1 MTMTTNNNYST
12 GVYIHIPFCIK
23 KCNYCAFL
31 SEGICENSKYEKEPM
46 ESFVAEGDCTELWN
60 RKIQRYVNSLI
71 KEIEIRGKGEIVNS
85 VFFGGGTPSILSASQ
100 VNSVIEAVKNNFS
113 LEKGCEITLE
123 ANPATLSFEK
133 LRGYR
138 EAGVNRLSLG
148 VQSTRDSTLKYLG
161 RIHSAEQAAGD
172 VRLARKAGFDNINLD
187 LIFAV
192 PGTGIPDVM
201 KDLENITALEPEH
214 ISFYSLQLEE
224 GTPFFRAFEEGKLH
238 EVPDDIDR
246 QMYHRGCE
254 FLKERGYIHY
264 EISNFARPGR
274 ESRHNLKYWSME
286 PYYGLGLGASSFLPV
301 FSDEGKIPARH
312 RSLSGEAPGN
322 GGHEKDFFYRSTNVS
337 DLDEYCK
344 NIENDTY
351 KPGEIHRNN
360 EKDSISEGI
369 FTGLRR
375 MEGVTWQEIYRLSED
390 FHETQNCSDAVAEQ
404 WFRKYY
410 DGQMGELEDFAAG
423 GFVIVDS
430 RGMRLTQK
438 GIDISNKIMA
448 LFV

>member
-31 SEGICENSKYEKEPM
+31 SEGICENSKDQT
-46 ESFVAEGDCTELWN
+46 ESEDAGYAQGDRTDLWN
-60 RKIQRYVNSLI
+60 RKIHRYVNSLI
-71 KEIEIRGKGEIVNS
+71 KEIELRGKGEAVDS
-85 VFFGGGTPSILSASQ
+85 VFFGGGTPSILTAAQ
-100 VNSVIEAVKNNFS
+100 IKSVIEAVKKSFS
-113 LEKGCEITLE
+113 LKEDCEITIE
-123 ANPATLSFEK
+123 ANPATLTFEK

-161 RIHSAEQAAGD
+161 RIHSAQQAAGD

-254 FLKERGYIHY
+254 FLKDRGYVHY
-264 EISNFARPGR
+264 EISNFARQGK

-286 PYYGLGLGASSFLPV
+286 PYYGFGLGASSFLPG
-301 FSDEGKIPARH
+301 FSEEWKRTAHDG
-312 RSLSGEAPGN
+312 SLSAKAPEN
-322 GGHEKDFFYRSTNVS
+322 SHGGKNSFYRSTNVS

-351 KPGEIHRNN
+351 KLGEIHRNN

-375 MEGVTWQEIYRLSED
+375 MEGITWQEIYRLSED
-390 FHETQNCSDAVAEQ
+390 FHETKNCSDAVAEQ

-410 DGQMGELEDFAAG
+410 DEQIGELEDFAAG